1 MKKKIFQPC
10 SFPSFLSRRG
20 LFEGGVLMVSNHGL
34 RPRSLGILVF
44 KMSHLAQEAVAQHP
58 GNAGVA
64 GVEALPDPALGVV
77 GQVEGVV
84 APPGA
89 VVVPEVVERI
99 GGGGPDGEDRLLGC
113 CRRLGCCCA
122 RVGCIRCAH
131 VGVSVGWLKHQ
142 EPGQ

>member
-1 MKKKIFQPC
+1 MDWCQED
-10 SFPSFLSRRG
+10 L
-20 LFEGGVLMVSNHGL
+20 VLVVGDL
-34 RPRSLGILVF
+34 TE
-44 KMSHLAQEAVAQHP
+44 EAIPQDTSD
-58 GNAGVA
+58 AGVV
-64 GVEALPDPALGVV
+64 GVEALPDTPLGVV

-84 APPGA
+84 DPPGT

-99 GGGGPDGEDRLLGC
+99 GGGGPDGEDRL
-113 CRRLGCCCA
+113 LGCCCA